1 MRQRVGWLMACE
13 KVMGDADLVGLVLS
27 HADLSPR
34 AFVGAGRVS
43 RSWREACRGGP
54 ELLMAVAR
62 RPGYLTKTVFS
73 GLFGLSRE
81 ESDAFPHDEVARF
94 PGHVYKYT
102 AIAIE
107 SALPWVGGVDGW
119 RVRLKK
125 GQRNK
130 CPWSGRLARTGES
143 CSGSRAPR
151 LRSGGGSCRLLVIF
165 IDMTSVH

>member
-1 MRQRVGWLMACE
+1 
-13 KVMGDADLVGLVLS
+13 
-27 HADLSPR
+27 
-34 AFVGAGRVS
+34 
-43 RSWREACRGGP
+43 
-54 ELLMAVAR
+54 MAVAR

-94 PGHVYKYT
+94 PGHMCMYT

-125 GQRNK
+125 RAKEQVSMERTFGPDWRELQWIASA
-130 CPWSGRLARTGES
+130 PLAKR
-143 CSGSRAPR
+143 R
-151 LRSGGGSCRLLVIF
+151 RLLSA
-165 IDMTSVH
+165 TSDFY

>member
-13 KVMGDADLVGLVLS
+13 KVMGDVDLVGLVLS

-43 RSWREACRGGP
+43 RSWREACRGGS

-62 RPGYLTKTVFS
+62 RPGYLTKTVFA

-94 PGHVYKYT
+94 PGHMCMYT

-107 SALPWVGGVDGW
+107 SALPWVGGMDGW

-125 GQRNK
+125 RAKEQASVERTFGPDWRELQWIASA
-130 CPWSGRLARTGES
+130 PLAKR
-143 CSGSRAPR
+143 R
-151 LRSGGGSCRLLVIF
+151 RLLST
-165 IDMTSVH
+165 TSDFY